1 MKKKLKEK
9 LSFLIFVIMIILGIA
24 IILYPVISNH
34 LSKINYQEIIDNYD
48 FKVAKQKNS
57 YNEQLVNEARKYNS
71 SLTSLN
77 ITDVFQNQIGQSS
90 SEYFSVLN
98 VDNNGMMGYISIPK
112 IDVKIP
118 IYHGTS
124 SDILQKG
131 VGHLEG
137 SSIPIGGENTHT
149 VLSAHRGLPSSRLF
163 TDLDQLKVGNTF
175 YIHILDEVLAYR
187 VNQVLVVEPSDIDFL
202 QIVKGEDYVTLV
214 TCTPYAINTHR
225 LLVRGER
232 IEYSAQEEEN
242 VAINK
247 KMSIADIVLYTCLI
261 FAVLL
266 IIGSIISITHYQKRK
281 VIDKNIK

>member
-34 LSKINYQEIIDNYD
+34 LSKINYQEIINNYD
-48 FKVAKQKNS
+48 FTVAKQKNS

-90 SEYFSVLN
+90 NEYFSVLN
-98 VDNNGMMGYISIPK
+98 VGKNGMMAYISIPK
-112 IDVKIP
+112 IGVKIP

-137 SSIPIGGENTHT
+137 SSIPVGGESTHA

-163 TDLDQLKVGNTF
+163 TDLDQLKVGDTF

-187 VNQVLVVEPSDIDFL
+187 VNQVLVVEPSEINFL
-202 QIVKGEDYVTLV
+202 QIVKGKDYVTLV

-232 IEYSAQEEEN
+232 IEYSTQEEEN
-242 VAINK
+242 IAINK
-247 KMSIADIVLYTCLI
+247 KMSIADIVLYTCLLFVI
-261 FAVLL
+261 LL
-266 IIGSIISITHYQKRK
+266 ITGSIISITHYQKKERK
-281 VIDKNIK
+281 

>member
-112 IDVKIP
+112 IDIKIP

-137 SSIPIGGENTHT
+137 SSIPIGGENTHA

-163 TDLDQLKVGNTF
+163 TDLDQLKVGDTF

-202 QIVKGEDYVTLV
+202 QIVKGKDYVTLV

-232 IEYSAQEEEN
+232 IEYSAQEEESI
-242 VAINK
+242 AINK

>member
-1 MKKKLKEK
+1 
-9 LSFLIFVIMIILGIA
+9 MIILGIA

-163 TDLDQLKVGNTF
+163 TDLDQLKVGDTF

-232 IEYSAQEEEN
+232 IEYSAQEEESI
-242 VAINK
+242 AINK

>member
-1 MKKKLKEK
+1 MRKKLKEK

-112 IDVKIP
+112 IDIKIP

-137 SSIPIGGENTHT
+137 SSIPIGGENTHA

-163 TDLDQLKVGNTF
+163 TDLDQLKVGDTF

-202 QIVKGEDYVTLV
+202 QIVKGKDYVTLV

-232 IEYSAQEEEN
+232 IEYSAQEEESI
-242 VAINK
+242 AINK

>member
-112 IDVKIP
+112 IDIKIP

-137 SSIPIGGENTHT
+137 SSMPIGGENTHA

-163 TDLDQLKVGNTF
+163 TDLDQLKVGDTF

-202 QIVKGEDYVTLV
+202 QIVKGKDYVTLV

-232 IEYSAQEEEN
+232 IEYSAQEEESI
-242 VAINK
+242 AINK

>member
-112 IDVKIP
+112 IDIKIP

-163 TDLDQLKVGNTF
+163 TDLDQLKVGDTF

-202 QIVKGEDYVTLV
+202 QIVKGKDYVTLV

-232 IEYSAQEEEN
+232 IEYSAQEEESI
-242 VAINK
+242 AINK

>member
-57 YNEQLVNEARKYNS
+57 YNEQLVNKARKYNS

-112 IDVKIP
+112 IDIKIP

-137 SSIPIGGENTHT
+137 SSIPIGGENTHA

-163 TDLDQLKVGNTF
+163 TDLDQLKVGDTF

-202 QIVKGEDYVTLV
+202 QIVKGKDYVTLV

-232 IEYSAQEEEN
+232 IEYSAQEEESI
-242 VAINK
+242 AINK

>member
-112 IDVKIP
+112 IDIKIP

-137 SSIPIGGENTHT
+137 SSIPIGGENTHA

-163 TDLDQLKVGNTF
+163 TDLDQLKVGDTF

-202 QIVKGEDYVTLV
+202 QIVKGKDYVTLV

-232 IEYSAQEEEN
+232 IEYSAQEEESI
-242 VAINK
+242 AINK

-266 IIGSIISITHYQKRK
+266 IIGSIISISHYQKRK

>member
-1 MKKKLKEK
+1 MKKKIKEK
-9 LSFLIFVIMIILGIA
+9 LSFLIFVIMIVLGIA

-163 TDLDQLKVGNTF
+163 TDLDQLKVGDTF

-202 QIVKGEDYVTLV
+202 QIVKGKDYVTLV

-232 IEYSAQEEEN
+232 IEYSAQEEESI
-242 VAINK
+242 AINK

>member
-163 TDLDQLKVGNTF
+163 TDLDQLKVGDTF

-202 QIVKGEDYVTLV
+202 QIVKGKDYVTLV

-232 IEYSAQEEEN
+232 IEYSAQEEESI
-242 VAINK
+242 AINK

>member
-163 TDLDQLKVGNTF
+163 TDLDQLKVGDTF

>member
-34 LSKINYQEIIDNYD
+34 LSKINYQEIINNYD
-48 FKVAKQKNS
+48 FTVAKQKNS

-163 TDLDQLKVGNTF
+163 TDLDQLKVGDTF

-202 QIVKGEDYVTLV
+202 QIVKGKDYVTLV

-232 IEYSAQEEEN
+232 IEYSAQEEESI
-242 VAINK
+242 AINK

>member
-34 LSKINYQEIIDNYD
+34 LSKINYQEIINNYD
-48 FKVAKQKNS
+48 FTVAKQKNS

-163 TDLDQLKVGNTF
+163 TDLDQLKVGDTF

-202 QIVKGEDYVTLV
+202 QIVKGKDYVTLV

-232 IEYSAQEEEN
+232 IEYSAQEEESI
-242 VAINK
+242 AINK

-266 IIGSIISITHYQKRK
+266 IISSIISITHYQKRK

>member
-112 IDVKIP
+112 IDIKIP

-137 SSIPIGGENTHT
+137 SSMPIGGENTHA

-163 TDLDQLKVGNTF
+163 TDLDQLKVGDTF

-202 QIVKGEDYVTLV
+202 QIVKGKDYVTLV

-232 IEYSAQEEEN
+232 IEYSAQEEESI
-242 VAINK
+242 AINK

-266 IIGSIISITHYQKRK
+266 IIGSIISISHYQKRK

>member
-1 MKKKLKEK
+1 MKKKIKEK
-9 LSFLIFVIMIILGIA
+9 LSFLIFVIMIVLGIA

-163 TDLDQLKVGNTF
+163 TDLNQLKVGDTF

-202 QIVKGEDYVTLV
+202 QIVKGKDYVTLV

-232 IEYSAQEEEN
+232 IEYSAQEEESI
-242 VAINK
+242 AINK

>member
-1 MKKKLKEK
+1 MKKKIKEK
-9 LSFLIFVIMIILGIA
+9 LSFLIFVNMIILGIA

-112 IDVKIP
+112 IDIKIP

-137 SSIPIGGENTHT
+137 SSIPIGGENTHA

-163 TDLDQLKVGNTF
+163 TDLDQLKVGDTF

-202 QIVKGEDYVTLV
+202 QIVKGKDYVTLV

-232 IEYSAQEEEN
+232 IEYSAQEEESI
-242 VAINK
+242 AINK

>member
-137 SSIPIGGENTHT
+137 SSIPIGGENTHA

-163 TDLDQLKVGNTF
+163 TDLDQLKVGDTF

-202 QIVKGEDYVTLV
+202 QIVKGKDYVTLV

-232 IEYSAQEEEN
+232 IEYSAQEEESI
-242 VAINK
+242 AINK

>member
-1 MKKKLKEK
+1 MKKKIKEK

-34 LSKINYQEIIDNYD
+34 LSKINYQEIINNYD
-48 FKVAKQKNS
+48 FTVAKQKNS

-163 TDLDQLKVGNTF
+163 TDLDQLKVGDTF

-232 IEYSAQEEEN
+232 IEYSAQEEESI
-242 VAINK
+242 AINK

>member
-57 YNEQLVNEARKYNS
+57 YNEQLVNKARKYNS

-112 IDVKIP
+112 IDIKIP

-137 SSIPIGGENTHT
+137 SSIPIGGENTHA

-163 TDLDQLKVGNTF
+163 TDLDQLKVGDTF

-232 IEYSAQEEEN
+232 IEYSAQEEESI
-242 VAINK
+242 AINK

>member
-1 MKKKLKEK
+1 
-9 LSFLIFVIMIILGIA
+9 MIILGIA

-34 LSKINYQEIIDNYD
+34 LSKINYQEIINNYD
-48 FKVAKQKNS
+48 FTVAKQKNS

-90 SEYFSVLN
+90 NEYFSVLN
-98 VDNNGMMGYISIPK
+98 VGKNGMMGYISIPK
-112 IDVKIP
+112 IGVKIP

-137 SSIPIGGENTHT
+137 SSIPVGGESTHA

-163 TDLDQLKVGNTF
+163 TDLDQLKVGDTF

-187 VNQVLVVEPSDIDFL
+187 VNQVLVVEPSEINFL
-202 QIVKGEDYVTLV
+202 QIVKGKDYVTLV

-232 IEYSAQEEEN
+232 IEYSTQEEEN
-242 VAINK
+242 IDINK
-247 KMSIADIVLYTCLI
+247 KMSIADIVLYTCLLFVI
-261 FAVLL
+261 LL
-266 IIGSIISITHYQKRK
+266 ITGSIISITHYQKKERK
-281 VIDKNIK
+281 

>member
-112 IDVKIP
+112 IDIKIP

-131 VGHLEG
+131 VGNLEG
-137 SSIPIGGENTHT
+137 SSIPIGGENTHA

-163 TDLDQLKVGNTF
+163 TDLDQLKVGDTF

-202 QIVKGEDYVTLV
+202 QIVKGKDYVTLV

-232 IEYSAQEEEN
+232 IEYSAQEEESI
-242 VAINK
+242 AINK

>member
-34 LSKINYQEIIDNYD
+34 LSKINYQEIINNYD
-48 FKVAKQKNS
+48 FTVAKQKNS

-90 SEYFSVLN
+90 NEYFSVLN
-98 VDNNGMMGYISIPK
+98 VGKNGMMGYISIPK

-163 TDLDQLKVGNTF
+163 TDLDQLKVGDTF

-202 QIVKGEDYVTLV
+202 QIVKGKDYVTLV

-232 IEYSAQEEEN
+232 IEYSTQEEEN
-242 VAINK
+242 IAINK
-247 KMSIADIVLYTCLI
+247 KMSIADIVLYTCLLFVI
-261 FAVLL
+261 LL
-266 IIGSIISITHYQKRK
+266 ITGSIISITHYQKRK

>member
-112 IDVKIP
+112 IDIKIP

-137 SSIPIGGENTHT
+137 SSIPIGGENTHA

-163 TDLDQLKVGNTF
+163 TDLDQLKVGDTF

-202 QIVKGEDYVTLV
+202 QIVKGKDYVTLV

-232 IEYSAQEEEN
+232 IEYSAQEEESI
-242 VAINK
+242 AINK

-261 FAVLL
+261 FVVLL
-266 IIGSIISITHYQKRK
+266 IIGSIISISHYQKRK

>member
-1 MKKKLKEK
+1 MKKKIKEK

-34 LSKINYQEIIDNYD
+34 LSKINYQEIINNYD
-48 FKVAKQKNS
+48 FTVAKQKNS

-90 SEYFSVLN
+90 NEYFSVLN
-98 VDNNGMMGYISIPK
+98 VGKNGMMGYISIPK
-112 IDVKIP
+112 IGVKIP

-137 SSIPIGGENTHT
+137 SSIPVGGESTHA

-163 TDLDQLKVGNTF
+163 TDLDQLKVGDTF

-187 VNQVLVVEPSDIDFL
+187 VNQVLVVEPSEINFL
-202 QIVKGEDYVTLV
+202 QIVKGKDYVTLV

-232 IEYSAQEEEN
+232 IEYSTQEEEN
-242 VAINK
+242 IAINK
-247 KMSIADIVLYTCLI
+247 KMSIADIVLYTCLLFVI
-261 FAVLL
+261 LL
-266 IIGSIISITHYQKRK
+266 ITGSIISITHYQKKERK
-281 VIDKNIK
+281 